1 MVITAGGGRRGTSPV
16 ATTKKEFMDT
26 IDTILLLALS
36 LNLIYLARH
45 CTTLRGWALRLHSPP
60 TDIIRAFAKRKI
72 PPKPIAHNMM
82 GNTRHLGKH
91 GEMSRS
97 SPYINLFNSST
108 SLNTVVD
115 DTACDGGVWPNS
127 ANIFLALDMASD

>member
-1 MVITAGGGRRGTSPV
+1 MAFRSAFLWHFNRLFCGISFGFFAVEAIDTRLIAVVIASLMVTTAGGGRRGASPV
-16 ATTKKEFMDT
+16 APTEKEFMDT

-60 TDIIRAFAKRKI
+60 TGIIRAFAKRKM

-82 GNTRHLGKH
+82 GILVTWENTER
-91 GEMSRS
+91 
-97 SPYINLFNSST
+97 
-108 SLNTVVD
+108 
-115 DTACDGGVWPNS
+115 
-127 ANIFLALDMASD
+127 

>member
-1 MVITAGGGRRGTSPV
+1 MAVVIASLIVITAGGGRREAAPV
-16 ATTKKEFMDT
+16 APTEKEFMDT

-60 TDIIRAFAKRKI
+60 TGIIRAFAKRKM

-82 GNTRHLGKH
+82 GILVTWENTDR
-91 GEMSRS
+91 
-97 SPYINLFNSST
+97 
-108 SLNTVVD
+108 
-115 DTACDGGVWPNS
+115 
-127 ANIFLALDMASD
+127 